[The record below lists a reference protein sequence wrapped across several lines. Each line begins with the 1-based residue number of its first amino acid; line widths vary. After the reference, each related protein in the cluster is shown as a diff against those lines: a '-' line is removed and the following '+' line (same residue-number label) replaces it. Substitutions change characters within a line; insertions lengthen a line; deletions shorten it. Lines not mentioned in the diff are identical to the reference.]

1 MGALFQSIR
10 NSTSNHHSMTGNI
23 DIILKFHF
31 YCISWTIISSPPV
44 GFIIFIFTAT
54 LVFLFHRYGE
64 EDTGRVYM
72 PGAGF
77 YCEQPI

>member
-1 MGALFQSIR
+1 MHILENYIK
-10 NSTSNHHSMTGNI
+10 STSRI
-23 DIILKFHF
+23 
-31 YCISWTIISSPPV
+31 Y
-44 GFIIFIFTAT
+44 IFIFAIT